1 MLVPYHQGLSEKVKK
16 TCSKYGVQV
25 HFHGGQAIKSLLM
38 APKKNDPINSKSG
51 VIYRYQCTEQGC
63 GEGYI
68 GESGRTFAERLKEH
82 QKPPSPIFDH
92 CDTSGHNFNI
102 NKFMLLGR
110 GDQNVTRAIQEA
122 ILIRVN
128 DPSLNRHVGKYHQP
142 HILDEVL
149 HKTSELTFKH

>member
-1 MLVPYHQGLSEKVKK
+1 
-16 TCSKYGVQV
+16 
-25 HFHGGQAIKSLLM
+25 
-38 APKKNDPINSKSG
+38 
-51 VIYRYQCTEQGC
+51 
-63 GEGYI
+63 
-68 GESGRTFAERLKEH
+68 
-82 QKPPSPIFDH
+82 
-92 CDTSGHNFNI
+92 
-102 NKFMLLGR
+102 MLLGR